1 MFVSWFKYKKLRD
14 ERDEL
19 ICVVQAL
26 KTHQREKESI
36 IPESLRLQAQIEQL
50 SEDVKKYKKLHADE
64 FQKRLELVEMIRKIE
79 DKK

>member
-14 ERDEL
+14 DRDEL
-19 ICVVQAL
+19 ICVGQSL
-26 KTHQREKESI
+26 KSYQREKESI